1 MSNILNLNIINTNN
15 TINNCLLDKYE
26 YIINKY
32 KIKKKNLN
40 NDVKILFLELCKIKN
55 INQKYIIN
63 FIREYKNINYDYY
76 DINKKNSFC
85 YIFENFIN
93 SDIKYTFNY
102 INIIKEFVIY
112 IDKSDIKLLINE
124 INKKIN
130 KYSSEQNIYLSLKS
144 LNIFCNKYLFK
155 NNVIKRIDNILNA
168 IKNTDNIKR
177 IIFYVKKIL
186 YYIEQNNNLK
196 IDYLEIINILENIL
210 YNNDIVKD
218 NNTEYMLLL
227 LNKCKKIN
235 EITYNELENILLK
248 IDRNIYDYIYFLRN
262 STILNNRDNIIYFLE
277 KLNYFKKDIKDIDK
291 LNLKR
296 GFIQGLKKNNK
307 TYLLKY
313 QPNKSF
319 VELIFNTYIK
329 LFSSKNIIEDSPL
342 FLEKNINFANFLIP
356 IMFIVNSDN
365 SYFYIIEKYHTD
377 LNKYFNIL
385 YENNKILS
393 FDKIIEIVLF
403 LIKSILILHKNNIIH
418 CDLKLENIV
427 VNIDENNDIKELKI
441 IDFDVSVFNNI
452 PKELDNISEKYKKIL
467 NNKKQRG
474 TRIYMLKNESMEFNN
489 DIYSL
494 GIVLLILL
502 YKNIKLLISQKKKI
516 LENSLKKD
524 KKQIIK
530 YQNIL
535 KKLNNLK
542 ENIEDNN
549 KKIEILDLLEF
560 FLKRYKND
568 SIDFLGI
575 NSNKFNY
582 FKELIIDCINI
593 KLNINELY
601 DKYSK
606 TLFI

>member
-1 MSNILNLNIINTNN
+1 MSNLLKLNN
-15 TINNCLLDKYE
+15 TINNCVLDKYE
-26 YIINKY
+26 NIINRY

-40 NDVKILFLELCKIKN
+40 DDIKIFFLELCKIKK
-55 INQKYIIN
+55 INKKYIIN

-85 YIFENFIN
+85 YIFQNFIN
-93 SDIKYTFNY
+93 SDIKYIVNY
-102 INIIKEFVIY
+102 IDIIKEFIIY

-186 YYIEQNNNLK
+186 YYIDQNNNLK
-196 IDYLEIINILENIL
+196 IDYLEIISILENIL
-210 YNNDIVKD
+210 YNDNIIKNND
-218 NNTEYMLLL
+218 TEYILLL
-227 LNKCKKIN
+227 LNKCKKIT

-248 IDRNIYDYIYFLRN
+248 IDSNIYDYIYFLRN
-262 STILNNRDNIIYFLE
+262 STILNNKDNIIYFLE

-307 TYLLKY
+307 NYLLKY
-313 QPNKSF
+313 QTNKSV
-319 VELIFNTYIK
+319 VELVFNTYIK
-329 LFSSKNIIEDSPL
+329 LFSNKNIIEDTSIV
-342 FLEKNINFANFLIP
+342 LEKIKENSKSFLIP

-385 YENNKILS
+385 HENNKILS
-393 FDKIIEIVLF
+393 FDKIIEIALF
-403 LIKSILILHKNNIIH
+403 LIKSISILHENNIIH
-418 CDLKLENIV
+418 CDLKLENII

-441 IDFDVSVFNNI
+441 IDFDVSVFNDI
-452 PKELDNISEKYKKIL
+452 PKELDNISEQYKKIL
-467 NNKKQRG
+467 KNKKQRG
-474 TRIYMLKNESMEFNN
+474 TKIYMLKNESMIFDN

-502 YKNIKLLISQKKKI
+502 YKNIKLLIFQKKKL

-535 KKLNNLK
+535 KQLNILK
-542 ENIEDNN
+542 ENIEDDN
-549 KKIEILDLLEF
+549 KKIEILDLIEY

-601 DKYSK
+601 NKYSE
-606 TLFI
+606 TLLI

>member
-1 MSNILNLNIINTNN
+1 MSNLLKLNN
-15 TINNCLLDKYE
+15 TINNCVLDKYE
-26 YIINKY
+26 NIINRY

-40 NDVKILFLELCKIKN
+40 DDIKIFFLELCKIKK
-55 INQKYIIN
+55 INKKYIIN

-85 YIFENFIN
+85 YIFQNFIN
-93 SDIKYTFNY
+93 SDIKYIVNY
-102 INIIKEFVIY
+102 IDIIKEFIIY

-186 YYIEQNNNLK
+186 YYIDQNNNLK
-196 IDYLEIINILENIL
+196 IDYLEIISILENIL
-210 YNNDIVKD
+210 YNDNIIKNND
-218 NNTEYMLLL
+218 TEYILLL
-227 LNKCKKIN
+227 LNKCKKIT

-248 IDRNIYDYIYFLRN
+248 IDSNIYDYIYFLRN
-262 STILNNRDNIIYFLE
+262 STILNNKDNIIYFLE

-307 TYLLKY
+307 NYLLKY
-313 QPNKSF
+313 QPNKSV
-319 VELIFNTYIK
+319 VELVFNTYIK
-329 LFSSKNIIEDSPL
+329 LFSNKNIIEDTSIV
-342 FLEKNINFANFLIP
+342 LEKIKENSKSFLIP

-385 YENNKILS
+385 HENNKILS
-393 FDKIIEIVLF
+393 FDKIIEIALF
-403 LIKSILILHKNNIIH
+403 LIKSISILHENNIIH
-418 CDLKLENIV
+418 CDLKLENII

-441 IDFDVSVFNNI
+441 IDFDVSVFNDI
-452 PKELDNISEKYKKIL
+452 PKELDNISEQYKKIL
-467 NNKKQRG
+467 KNKKQRG
-474 TRIYMLKNESMEFNN
+474 TKIYMLKNESMIFDN

-502 YKNIKLLISQKKKI
+502 YKNIKLLIFQKKKL

-535 KKLNNLK
+535 KQLNILK
-542 ENIEDNN
+542 ENIEDDN
-549 KKIEILDLLEF
+549 KKIEILDLIEY

-601 DKYSK
+601 NKYSE
-606 TLFI
+606 TLLI

>member
-1 MSNILNLNIINTNN
+1 MSNLFKLNN
-15 TINNCLLDKYE
+15 TITNCILDKYE
-26 YIINKY
+26 NIINKY
-32 KIKKKNLN
+32 KIKKRNLN
-40 NDVKILFLELCKIKN
+40 NDIKILFLELCKIKN

-63 FIREYKNINYDYY
+63 IIKEYKNINYDYY
-76 DINKKNSFC
+76 DINKKNSFY
-85 YIFENFIN
+85 YIFQNFIN
-93 SDIKYTFNY
+93 SDKKYIVNY
-102 INIIKEFVIY
+102 INIIKEFIIY
-112 IDKSDIKLLINE
+112 IDKSDINSLINE

-186 YYIEQNNNLK
+186 YYIDQNNNLK
-196 IDYLEIINILENIL
+196 VDYLEIINILENIL
-210 YNNDIVKD
+210 YNDNIIKN
-218 NNTEYMLLL
+218 NNTEYILLL

-248 IDRNIYDYIYFLRN
+248 IDSNIYDYIYFLRN
-262 STILNNRDNIIYFLE
+262 SNILNNRDNIIYFLE
-277 KLNYFKKDIKDIDK
+277 KLNYFKKDIRDIDK

-307 TYLLKY
+307 NFLLKY
-313 QPNKSF
+313 QPNKSV
-319 VELIFNTYIK
+319 VELVFNAYIK
-329 LFSSKNIIEDSPL
+329 LFSNKNIVKDTPL
-342 FLEKNINFANFLIP
+342 VVEKIKENSTNFLIP

-393 FDKIIEIVLF
+393 FEKIIEITLF

-418 CDLKLENIV
+418 SDLKLENIV
-427 VNIDENNDIKELKI
+427 VNIDENNDIKELRI

-474 TRIYMLKNESMEFNN
+474 TRIYMLKNETMQFNN

-494 GIVLLILL
+494 GVVLLILL
-502 YKNIKLLISQKKKI
+502 YKNIKLLILKKKKN
-516 LENSLKKD
+516 LENSVKKD

-535 KKLNNLK
+535 KKLNTLK
-542 ENIEDNN
+542 ENIEDDNN
-549 KKIEILDLLEF
+549 KMEILDLLEY

-568 SIDFLGI
+568 SVEFLGI

-593 KLNINELY
+593 KLNIDELY
-601 DKYSK
+601 NKYSG
-606 TLFI
+606 TLLI